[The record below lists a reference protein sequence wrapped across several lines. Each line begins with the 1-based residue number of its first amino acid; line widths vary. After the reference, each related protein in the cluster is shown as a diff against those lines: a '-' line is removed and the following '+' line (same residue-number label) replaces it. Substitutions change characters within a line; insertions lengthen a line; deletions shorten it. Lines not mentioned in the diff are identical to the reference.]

1 MFRMA
6 FRFLAVVLLVAQML
20 PAQQQQQVQQ
30 QQVANREKA
39 GAPAESKAESKTP
52 PKLSKEDR
60 QLASQLLEVSESEA
74 RGFEAPMRAFSLLQI
89 SQVYAAM
96 EPAKA
101 RTILKDAFTASL
113 GIQDDDRTKSRLQ
126 DDIFQTLLPLSQA
139 DVEERLPQAQA
150 DSRKRASEAI
160 IASFIEKKQY
170 GPAIDLITEMTRLDE
185 FPYSSGTKLMTAMPA
200 EMTGEKMSL
209 FSQALNSYKNHEHT
223 NMNSRDSSL
232 TGLVVRFGDKLP
244 PRLVLQA
251 IDEIL
256 TQAKKISD
264 PFSITIS
271 GEGGTAS
278 FSSPYEYELFSLLPL
293 LRQLDES
300 RVKSLLEDNQDLRNK
315 MAQYANGL
323 QSIDPSIGDP
333 KAKNG
338 GMSTSIHSSKG
349 SGAGQGAGNPGG
361 VVANNNVEQYQE
373 AMRNA
378 ERIIRDSPNDPTQ
391 AIAQAAAL
399 PVKMLQ
405 GGVSPR
411 GAALEGIARENAKE
425 SPAAAK
431 RALDELRK
439 IITDLPLKL
448 QVQFL
453 SSAANGYL
461 QMGEQE
467 SVEKLVAEG
476 FKIADKLLE
485 KDLDPDN
492 PNQAL
497 KAWWPSVDAYR
508 RFIEIQTKISQRSA
522 VKILTDIKDPE
533 IRAYES
539 IMVSRA
545 MLGLPVKRFMIMEKT
560 KNSNLVSMHSED

>member
-1 MFRMA
+1 MV
-6 FRFLAVVLLVAQML
+6 RFALRVLAVGLLVSQVS
-20 PAQQQQQVQQ
+20 PAQQQQEVQQ
-30 QQVANREKA
+30 QQVANKESTTTAPTKKA
-39 GAPAESKAESKTP
+39 
-52 PKLSKEDR
+52 PKISKEDR

-74 RGFEAPMRAFSLLQI
+74 RGFEAPMRSFSLLQI
-89 SQVYAAM
+89 SQVYVAM

-101 RTILKDAFTASL
+101 RALLKDAFTASL
-113 GIQDDDRTKSRLQ
+113 GIKDDDRTKSRLQ
-126 DDIFQTLLPLSQA
+126 DDIFHSLLPLSQA
-139 DVEERLPQAQA
+139 DVEELLPQAQT

-160 IASFIEKKQY
+160 IARYVEKKQY
-170 GPAIDLITEMTRLDE
+170 GPAMDLITEMTRLDE
-185 FPYSSGTKLMTAMPA
+185 FPYDSGTKLMTAMPA
-200 EMTGEKMSL
+200 EMAGEKMSL
-209 FSQALNSYKNHEHT
+209 FSQALNSYKNHDHGK
-223 NMNSRDSSL
+223 MNSTDGSL
-232 TGLVVRFGDKLP
+232 TGIVVRFGDKLP
-244 PRLVLQA
+244 PKLVLQA

-264 PFSITIS
+264 PYSITVS
-271 GEGGTAS
+271 GDGGTAS
-278 FSSPYEYELFSLLPL
+278 FSSPYEYELFSLIPV

-300 RVKSLLEDNQDLRNK
+300 RVKSLLEENQDLRNK
-315 MAQYANGL
+315 IAQYANGL

-338 GMSTSIHSSKG
+338 GMSTSFHGGKG
-349 SGAGQGAGNPGG
+349 SGTGLGAGSNPGG
-361 VVANNNVEQYQE
+361 VVANNNGNVEQFQE

-405 GGVSPR
+405 GGISPR
-411 GAALEGIARENAKE
+411 GTALEGIARENVKDN
-425 SPAAAK
+425 PAAAK

-439 IITDLPLKL
+439 IVTDLPLQL
-448 QVQFL
+448 QMEFL
-453 SSAANGYL
+453 SSAANAYL

-485 KDLDPDN
+485 KDMDPDD
-492 PNQAL
+492 PNLAL
-497 KAWWPSVDAYR
+497 KAWWPSADAYR
-508 RFIEIQTKISQRSA
+508 RFIEIQTKLSQRSA
-522 VKILTDIKDPE
+522 VKILTEIKDPE

-545 MLGLPVKRFMIMEKT
+545 MLGVPVKRFMIMQKT
-560 KNSNLVSMHSED
+560 KNSTKVSMHSDE